1 MSLTLDALTVLDAI
15 DRRGSFAAA
24 AEEIYR
30 VPSAISY
37 TVQKLEQDLDI
48 TIFDRSGHRATLT
61 PAGKALLEEGRNLL
75 RAAQD
80 LENHVKHIATGW
92 EGRLSIALESIIPV
106 SRILPLVQNFYTEN
120 SGTQI
125 QIRKEVLGGTWDALV
140 TGRAD
145 LLIGASS
152 DGLPV
157 GGYSSMALGEFKML
171 FTVSPDHPLADA
183 DEPISS
189 SSILKHRAVA
199 IADTS
204 RQLAPRTTGLL
215 TGQDV
220 LTVPDMESKIEAQ
233 INGLGVGYI
242 PEHLIESAL
251 AEGKLIIK
259 KVENESRRREVV
271 IAWRSNHKGNA
282 LKWFINKLENP
293 DLQQALLSCQGT
305 LPL

>member
-106 SRILPLVQNFYTEN
+106 NKILPLVQSFYTEN

-125 QIRKEVLGGTWDALV
+125 QIRKEVLGGTWDALI

-145 LLIGASS
+145 LIIGASS

-171 FTVSPDHPLADA
+171 FTVSPNHPLADA
-183 DEPISS
+183 NEPISS
-189 SSILKHRAVA
+189 SAILKHRAVA

-251 AEGKLIIK
+251 ADGKLIIK

-271 IAWRSNHKGNA
+271 TAWRSNHKGNA
-282 LKWFINKLENP
+282 LKWFINKLEDP
-293 DLQQALLSCQGT
+293 DLQQTLLT
-305 LPL
+305 D